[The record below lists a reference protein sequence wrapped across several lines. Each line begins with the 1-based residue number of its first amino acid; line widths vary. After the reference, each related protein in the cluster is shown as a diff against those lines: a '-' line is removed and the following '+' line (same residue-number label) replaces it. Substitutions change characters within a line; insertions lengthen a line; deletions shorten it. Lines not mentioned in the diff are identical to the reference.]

1 MHPSIS
7 WLADTPMTKPT
18 LRDRLRILRRPS
30 ASRSVLFLVAVGAAL
45 GVVGMA
51 GFNYSMRI
59 TSTDAFCVSCHEMY
73 EHPYQQLQRTSHFN
87 NVTGI
92 QATCS
97 DCHLPQEFGPK
108 MVRKIEAAREVWGSL
123 TGIIDTPE
131 KYQAHLPVMKAR
143 EIARIKANDSQ
154 ECRNCH
160 DPERWLTAMQSV
172 KARQYHEARQLND
185 KTCIDCHS
193 GIAHPRALPVN
204 AHAAPGPSQDL
215 LADKRTMAAQAATTT
230 HEDSGQ

>member
-1 MHPSIS
+1 
-7 WLADTPMTKPT
+7 MTKPT
-18 LRDRLRILRRPS
+18 LRDRLRTLLQPS

-45 GVVGMA
+45 GVVGMV
-51 GFNYSMRI
+51 GFNYSMHV

-92 QATCS
+92 QATCA

-108 MVRKIEAAREVWGSL
+108 MVRKIEAAREVWGSI

-131 KYQAHLPVMKAR
+131 KYRAHLPVMKAR

-172 KARQYHEARQLND
+172 KAQQYHEVRQLND

-193 GIAHPRALPVN
+193 GIAHPRALPNTAGTV
-204 AHAAPGPSQDL
+204 PGVPHDEL
-215 LADKRTMAAQAATTT
+215 EGKRMPGAQAVATT

>member
-1 MHPSIS
+1 M
-7 WLADTPMTKPT
+7 ARKT
-18 LRDRLRILRRPS
+18 LGERLRPLLSPS
-30 ASRSVLFLVAVGAAL
+30 PRRSVLFLVGVGGVL
-45 GVVGMA
+45 GIVAMV
-51 GFNYSMRI
+51 GFNYSMAV

-73 EHPYQQLQRTSHFN
+73 EHPYAQLQKTSHFN

-92 QATCS
+92 QATCA

-108 MVRKIEAAREVWGSL
+108 MLRKIEAAREVWGSL

-131 KYQAHLPVMKAR
+131 KYAAHLPVMRAR
-143 EIARIKANDSQ
+143 EIARLRANDSQ

-172 KARQYHEARQLND
+172 KAQKYHAARELNE

-193 GIAHPRALPVN
+193 GIAHPK
-204 AHAAPGPSQDL
+204 AASKVARMTFTT
-215 LADKRTMAAQAATTT
+215 ADTPAATK
-230 HEDSGQ
+230 EDSGQ